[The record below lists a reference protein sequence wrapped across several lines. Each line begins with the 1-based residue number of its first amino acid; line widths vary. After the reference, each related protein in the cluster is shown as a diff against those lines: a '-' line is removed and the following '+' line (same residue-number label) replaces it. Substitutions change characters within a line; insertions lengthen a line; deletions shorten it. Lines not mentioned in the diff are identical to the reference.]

1 MNTLEP
7 PPTDEAELRRLAE
20 KVGVASGAKMV
31 LVFGSEARGEAGPD
45 SDLDLLL
52 VLEDDANLLEAAGQA
67 QWVLSPRRFAV
78 DLVPILESSFH
89 NPRNVLMM
97 NARPDMKVLYGR

>member
-78 DLVPILESSFH
+78 DLVPIRERSFH
-89 NPRNVLMM
+89 TPRNVLMM
-97 NARPDMKVLYGR
+97 HARPDMKVLYER